1 MKNKTVFIVLLFC
14 FLLLTGCGG
23 SPSSE
28 KSAELSE
35 KYDYYAKSISQLR
48 TIKDSTPD
56 QLDDIFL
63 ILVDCGMDS
72 EITAVN
78 EKIGSDSPA
87 YNVWSDGTDYT
98 VILDSENV
106 VQTVTVPNWFSTKQ
120 LYPVISEETEEVMEA
135 EEISEVDREA
145 ENSVVVPARENSIG
159 QSNSDI
165 SDLIG
170 NTTVLDVHNDVTGNW
185 RYITIAENTD
195 FLEYA
200 LSYYATYFE
209 DDNEIHAIV
218 NFTNKTTTKISVLG
232 NMLDVTIYE
241 YVDGEE
247 HDANLMY
254 SGMIYSQYFIY
265 LDNGDIEQI
274 Q

>member
-1 MKNKTVFIVLLFC
+1 M
-14 FLLLTGCGG
+14 
-23 SPSSE
+23 
-28 KSAELSE
+28 
-35 KYDYYAKSISQLR
+35 
-48 TIKDSTPD
+48 
-56 QLDDIFL
+56 
-63 ILVDCGMDS
+63 
-72 EITAVN
+72 
-78 EKIGSDSPA
+78 
-87 YNVWSDGTDYT
+87 
-98 VILDSENV
+98 
-106 VQTVTVPNWFSTKQ
+106 
-120 LYPVISEETEEVMEA
+120 ISEETEEVPEA
-135 EEISEVDREA
+135 EEISEADQKT
-145 ENSVVVPARENSIG
+145 ENPVVIPVRENAVG

-165 SDLIG
+165 SDLIEK
-170 NTTVLDVHNDVTGNW
+170 TTVLDVHNDVTGNW

-200 LSYYATYFE
+200 LSYYNTYFE

-254 SGMIYSQYFIY
+254 SGMVYSEYFVY

>member
-1 MKNKTVFIVLLFC
+1 M
-14 FLLLTGCGG
+14 
-23 SPSSE
+23 
-28 KSAELSE
+28 
-35 KYDYYAKSISQLR
+35 
-48 TIKDSTPD
+48 
-56 QLDDIFL
+56 
-63 ILVDCGMDS
+63 
-72 EITAVN
+72 
-78 EKIGSDSPA
+78 
-87 YNVWSDGTDYT
+87 
-98 VILDSENV
+98 
-106 VQTVTVPNWFSTKQ
+106 
-120 LYPVISEETEEVMEA
+120 ISEETEEVPEA
-135 EEISEVDREA
+135 EEISEADQKT
-145 ENSVVVPARENSIG
+145 ENPVVIPMRENAVG

-165 SDLIG
+165 SDLIEK
-170 NTTVLDVHNDVTGNW
+170 TTVLDVHNDVTGNW

-195 FLEYA
+195 FIEYA
-200 LSYYATYFE
+200 LSYYNTYFE

-254 SGMIYSQYFIY
+254 SGMVYSEYFVY

>member
-1 MKNKTVFIVLLFC
+1 MKDKTVFIVLLFC
-14 FLLLTGCGG
+14 FLLLTGCGS
-23 SPSSE
+23 SPSSK

-78 EKIGSDSPA
+78 EKFGSDSPT

-120 LYPVISEETEEVMEA
+120 LYPVISEETEDTAEIEKA
-135 EEISEVDREA
+135 EEVTSSIDI
-145 ENSVVVPARENSIG
+145 PARENAIG
-159 QSNSDI
+159 QSRTDI
-165 SDLIG
+165 SALGKNI
-170 NTTVLDVHNDVTGNW
+170 VVMDVRNDTTGNW
-185 RYITIAENTD
+185 RYITLSETTD

-200 LSYYATYFE
+200 LSYYNTYFE
-209 DDNEIHAIV
+209 NDNEIHAIV
-218 NFTNKTTTKISVLG
+218 NFTNKTTTKISVYGDEL
-232 NMLDVTIYE
+232 NITVYE

-247 HDANLMY
+247 HDAKLMY
-254 SGMIYSQYFIY
+254 SGAVYSEYRVY
-265 LDNGDIEQI
+265 KDNGDIEQI
-274 Q
+274 N